1 MSDISVF
8 HPIFVTEHPKL
19 ISILLMQR
27 LKIFIKPT
35 LLFFTFVVL
44 TLSVVR
50 AVTAPEQDNGKAIST
65 VKIKK
70 PTVDQNEITIH
81 KAHQEALNEAL
92 VAYFER
98 AIASGDIV
106 GAGVSI
112 VMGDSIVIS
121 EGFGKKNIKFKDQ
134 VDAETVFRLG
144 SLSKGFAGVLAAKL
158 NSEGVLDWTDKVSD
172 YITEFK
178 LGDLTNTNQITLATI
193 LSQTSGAPYHSYTN
207 LVEAGLSLT
216 DIAKR
221 FKAVSPISKP
231 GKMYSYQNAMFALS
245 GEMMQKATHQDIRTL
260 LDNKFFKPLEMTT
273 ISMDYESLEKVKN
286 VAKPHSKS
294 GKSWKTLKLTDNY
307 YNAVAAGGINAS
319 ALDMAK
325 WMRLLLGH
333 RPEIMD
339 KTDLEQAFQPFI
351 EIKGSSKYYQR
362 WPGHVSS
369 YYGFGWRIHNFM
381 ENDARKT
388 MLHHGGSVNNYRNEI
403 AVYPEADLGICV
415 LLNSNS
421 KIAKTVIPD
430 LYKIVNAVYGQ
441 TSLKTTSDENDIA
454 ALIP

>member
-1 MSDISVF
+1 
-8 HPIFVTEHPKL
+8 
-19 ISILLMQR
+19 MQR

-35 LLFFTFVVL
+35 FLIFMFILL

-50 AVTAPEQDNGKAIST
+50 AVTAPEHVKETGIKTPKINTVIVHPNE
-65 VKIKK
+65 VKI
-70 PTVDQNEITIH
+70 N
-81 KAHQEALNEAL
+81 KAHQQALNEAL
-92 VAYFER
+92 EIYFAK

-121 EGFGKKNIKFKDQ
+121 EGYGKKNIKLNDQ
-134 VDAETVFRLG
+134 VDSETVFRLG
-144 SLSKGFAGVLAAKL
+144 SLSKGFAGVLAARLK
-158 NSEGVLDWTDKVSD
+158 SEGILDYTDKVHD
-172 YITEFK
+172 YIPEFK
-178 LGDLTNTNQITLATI
+178 LGDITNTDQITLATI

-207 LVEAGLSLT
+207 LVEAGLPLT
-216 DIAKR
+216 EIAKR
-221 FKAVSPISKP
+221 FKAVTPISKP

-245 GEMMQKATHQDIRTL
+245 GEMMQKATHQDIKTL
-260 LDNKFFKPLEMTT
+260 LNNRFFEPLEMTT
-273 ISMDYESLEKVKN
+273 ISMDYQSLDHMNN
-286 VAKPHSKS
+286 VALPHSHS
-294 GKSWKTLKLTDNY
+294 GKSWKTLKLNNNY

-339 KTDLEQAFQPFI
+339 KTALEQAFKPFI

-369 YYGFGWRIHNFM
+369 YYGFGWRIHKFM
-381 ENDARKT
+381 ENEAEKT

-403 AVYPEADLGICV
+403 AVYPDADLGICV

-421 KIAKTVIPD
+421 KLARTVIPD
-430 LYKIVNAVYGQ
+430 LYKIVNAIYNERN
-441 TSLKTTSDENDIA
+441 SKTTLDKNSIA
-454 ALIP
+454 ALVP

>member
-1 MSDISVF
+1 
-8 HPIFVTEHPKL
+8 
-19 ISILLMQR
+19 MQR
-27 LKIFIKPT
+27 FKIFIKPT
-35 LLFFTFVVL
+35 VLIFTFVVL

-65 VKIKK
+65 IKIEKT
-70 PTVDQNEITIH
+70 TVDQNEMKIH
-81 KAHQEALNEAL
+81 KAFQEALNEAL
-92 VAYFER
+92 VAYFEK
-98 AIASGDIV
+98 AIFSGDIV

-134 VDAETVFRLG
+134 VDSETVFRLG

-158 NSEGVLDWTDKVSD
+158 NSEGVLDWTDKVND
-172 YITEFK
+172 YIPEFK
-178 LGDLTNTNQITLATI
+178 LGDLTNTNEITLATI

-207 LVEAGLSLT
+207 LVEAGIPLT

-221 FKAVSPISKP
+221 FKAVTPISKP

-245 GEMMQKATHQDIRTL
+245 AEMMQKATHQDIKTL
-260 LDNKFFKPLEMTT
+260 LNDRFFKPLEMTT
-273 ISMDYESLEKVKN
+273 ISMDYQTLDKVKN
-286 VAKPHSKS
+286 VAIPHSKS

-339 KTDLEQAFQPFI
+339 MSALDKAFNPFI

-369 YYGFGWRIHNFM
+369 YYGFGWRIHNFI
-381 ENDARKT
+381 ENDTQKT
-388 MLHHGGSVNNYRNEI
+388 MFHHGGSVNNYRNEI

-441 TSLKTTSDENDIA
+441 TSLKTTPDKNDMA
-454 ALIP
+454 TLIP